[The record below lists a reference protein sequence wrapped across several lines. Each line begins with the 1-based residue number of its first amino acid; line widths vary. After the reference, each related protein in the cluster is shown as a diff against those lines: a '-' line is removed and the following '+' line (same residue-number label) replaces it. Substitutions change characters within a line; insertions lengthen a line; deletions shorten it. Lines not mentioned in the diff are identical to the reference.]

1 MVFCKKM
8 GQECN
13 IYVVSSTYCPIEIVS
28 NHMNLIENIRE
39 GLRSVQAN
47 MLRSVLTAL
56 IVAIGIM
63 ALVGMLTT
71 IDGIEHSVN
80 ESLSSL
86 GVNTF
91 DINSK
96 TNRGSSSQGVV
107 QKTYPQIRM
116 NEAFRFID
124 EYPVNS
130 TISLHSYLSQI
141 AEVKRLSNKTNP
153 NISVVGTNDEYFAI
167 KGLEFQYGRGF
178 TKLEVDY
185 GSQVAVIGY
194 KVYKTLFPD
203 NDNPI
208 GQEINFLGAQFKVIG
223 LLKEKGQLSEDNYD
237 NMVLI
242 PIVKANQM
250 AGGRGLWYELTVGI
264 SDPTQMDYAMGEAIG
279 VMRRIRQD
287 QVGRENSFEL
297 EKSETLAQELES
309 ITGGLRMAGFGIGF
323 ITLLGASIALMNIM
337 LVSVTERTRE
347 VGVRKALGATPLRI
361 RQQFVIE
368 AIVVC
373 VLGGITGVILG
384 IIIGNLVARLMSV
397 DVFVVPW
404 TEMLLGMI
412 VCIVVGLISGYYP
425 AHKASK
431 LDPIES
437 LRFE

>member
-1 MVFCKKM
+1 
-8 GQECN
+8 
-13 IYVVSSTYCPIEIVS
+13 
-28 NHMNLIENIRE
+28 MNLIENVKE

-47 MLRSVLTAL
+47 LLRSVLTAL
-56 IVAIGIM
+56 IVAIGIT

-96 TNRGSSSQGVV
+96 TNRGSNSQGIT
-107 QKTYPQIRM
+107 QKTYPQIKM

-124 EYPVNS
+124 EYQITS
-130 TISLHSYLSQI
+130 TISLSSNLSQI

-153 NISVVGTNDEYFAI
+153 NVTIMGSNDEYFAI
-167 KGLEFQYGRGF
+167 KGLEMEQGRGF
-178 TKLEVDY
+178 SKLEVDY
-185 GSQVAVIGY
+185 GTQVAVVGY
-194 KVYKTLFPD
+194 KVYKTLFPES
-203 NDNPI
+203 NENPI
-208 GQEINFLGAQFKVIG
+208 GQEINFMGAQFKVIG

-237 NMVLI
+237 NMVII

-250 AGGRGLWYELTVGI
+250 AKGRGLWYELTVGI
-264 SDPTQMDYAMGEAIG
+264 SDPSQMELAMGEATG
-279 VMRRIRQD
+279 LMRRIRGD
-287 QVGRENSFEL
+287 QVGREDSFEL

-309 ITGGLRMAGFGIGF
+309 ITGGLRVAGFGIGF
-323 ITLLGASIALMNIM
+323 ITLLGACIALMNIM

-373 VLGGITGVILG
+373 VLGGITGVVLG
-384 IIIGNLVARLMSV
+384 ILIGNLLASLMGIDS
-397 DVFVVPW
+397 FVIPW
-404 TEMLLGMI
+404 TEMILGMV
-412 VCIVVGLISGYYP
+412 VCIIVGLISGYYP
-425 AHKASK
+425 AHKASR